1 MERLRKPTTVRAIVQ
16 SHFYFINDNVFND
29 LIHLTTKIFSRNLIF
44 LTIIRLVFT
53 EPIHQKPILLFQS
66 PSLLLPLN

>member
-1 MERLRKPTTVRAIVQ
+1 MPEQTHNSQRNYAI
-16 SHFYFINDNVFND
+16 SFLFINDNVFND